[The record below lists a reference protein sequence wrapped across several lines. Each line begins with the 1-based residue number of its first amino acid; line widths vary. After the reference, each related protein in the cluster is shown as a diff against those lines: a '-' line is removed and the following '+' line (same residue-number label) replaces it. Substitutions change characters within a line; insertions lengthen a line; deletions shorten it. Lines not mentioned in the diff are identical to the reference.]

1 VHAIRVDRLTKR
13 YGATVALA
21 GVTFAAEPGRV
32 TGFLG
37 RNGAGKT
44 TALRI
49 LVGLASPTS
58 GTATIGG
65 FAYRD
70 IENPARHVG
79 ALVDGAGFHPGGS
92 ARGHLLVLA
101 RGIGVPASRVDE
113 VLALTELAPASRRRV
128 GKFSLGMRQRLA
140 LAAVL
145 LADPEVLV
153 LDEPANGLDPLGLR
167 WLRDLLRSLAAAGR
181 TVLVSSHQ
189 LNEVAL
195 VADDVVVV
203 HAGRVAAAGP
213 VADLTRSRVVAR
225 TPAAPELAAALVRA
239 GLDPDRDGDTVR
251 VADTTTAEVGTVAA
265 AIGAALHELRVDT
278 SSMEDVFFATTGGVR
293 AAAEGRRREGRR
305 QEGGG
310 VRGGGRRARREGGG
324 RSAA

>member
-1 VHAIRVDRLTKR
+1 VHAVRVDRLTKR
-13 YGATVALA
+13 YGATVALD

-49 LVGLASPTS
+49 LVGLAAPTS

-65 FAYRD
+65 LPYHA
-70 IENPARHVG
+70 IENPARHIG

-101 RGIGVPASRVDE
+101 RAIGVPASRVDE
-113 VLALTELAPASRRRV
+113 VLAVTELENAARRRV

-145 LADPEVLV
+145 LADPGVLI

-167 WLRDLLRSLAAAGR
+167 WLRDLLRSLAADGR

-213 VADLTRSRVVAR
+213 VAELTRPRVIVR
-225 TPAAPELAAALVRA
+225 TPAAPDLAAALARS
-239 GLDPDRDGDTVR
+239 GLDPDREGDTVR
-251 VADTTTAEVGTVAA
+251 VADTTTAAVGAVAA
-265 AIGAALHELRVDT
+265 AIGAPLHELRVEA
-278 SSMEDVFFATTGGVR
+278 SSMEDVFFATTDASQ
-293 AAAEGRRREGRR
+293 AAA
-305 QEGGG
+305 
-310 VRGGGRRARREGGG
+310 
-324 RSAA
+324 